1 MCLVCRDGHS
11 LTFLNINFMTQ
22 YFSKFQNN
30 NQQFRGA
37 QTRVWYKTTCDLH
50 ASFCSVYCK
59 WLNCSNLNTY
69 LRSFPEPP
77 FLDDVPTPLQGFWH
91 LCQKRN
97 GAFKRVRILFRQ
109 QRNNRRGNHFCSEG
123 FYKHRQQQRRVD
135 LEIFL
140 KNSAWKQQFSIMHVS
155 DRWCYFC
162 VWAVPLQLS
171 TQVNIHRGTF
181 HLKEFLPQTCWSM
194 NLRYNND

>member
-1 MCLVCRDGHS
+1 MANLEKVRYNMCLVCRDGHS

-109 QRNNRRGNHFCSEG
+109 RRNNRRGNHFCSEG

-135 LEIFL
+135 LEIF
-140 KNSAWKQQFSIMHVS
+140 WKILPESGNFPLCMSLIADVISVFERSHS
-155 DRWCYFC
+155 NL
-162 VWAVPLQLS
+162 VPKS
-171 TQVNIHRGTF
+171 TSTEGLFI
-181 HLKEFLPQTCWSM
+181 
-194 NLRYNND
+194 